1 MTTDNNKQRWND
13 LAAKLENAIV
23 AESARWGDEGT
34 LSPEPFTKDD
44 HWAPEIKWV
53 NDEFIQQRNRILL
66 SQFRDRGLYPQIDAP
81 PSKSIWRQRYQGF
94 LISHGFR

>member
-34 LSPEPFTKDD
+34 FSRAFHE
-44 HWAPEIKWV
+44 
-53 NDEFIQQRNRILL
+53 R
-66 SQFRDRGLYPQIDAP
+66 
-81 PSKSIWRQRYQGF
+81 
-94 LISHGFR
+94 